1 MTIEENI
8 AAGFAAIA
16 GSFLSQSLEHMVP
29 WLIVS
34 AAVVVCDLAFGIRKA
49 LIMGEEIRLSSA
61 IRRTMGKMVTYF
73 AFVCM
78 IVMIDIASGMAW
90 HIDIYSCLI
99 VCFIELCIILSNYL
113 RHKGINFN
121 ILKAVA
127 ILLSKIFR
135 LEKKD
140 IEEVVT
146 KEKKYE

>member
-78 IVMIDIASGMAW
+78 IVMIDIASGMA
-90 HIDIYSCLI
+90 Y
-99 VCFIELCIILSNYL
+99 
-113 RHKGINFN
+113 
-121 ILKAVA
+121 
-127 ILLSKIFR
+127 
-135 LEKKD
+135 
-140 IEEVVT
+140 
-146 KEKKYE
+146 